1 MIDEKDLRRKKWN
14 AKKNKRQGAQ
24 KPIKPVK
31 KKDRIRIDPNR
42 YEPEEED
49 ND

>member
-14 AKKNKRQGAQ
+14 NRKNKRNQSAQ

-31 KKDRIRIDPNR
+31 KKDRIKIDPNR
-42 YEPEEED
+42 YETD
-49 ND
+49 NET

>member
-14 AKKNKRQGAQ
+14 NRKNKRNQSTQ

-31 KKDRIRIDPNR
+31 KKDRIKIDPT
-42 YEPEEED
+42 YYHEED
-49 ND
+49 DSE

>member
-14 AKKNKRQGAQ
+14 NRKNKRNQITQ

-31 KKDRIRIDPNR
+31 KKDRTKIDPNR
-42 YEPEEED
+42 YETD
-49 ND
+49 NEA

>member
-14 AKKNKRQGAQ
+14 AKKNKRNQGTQ

-31 KKDRIRIDPNR
+31 KKDRIKIDPNR
-42 YEPEEED
+42 YEID
-49 ND
+49 NEA